1 MKYWAL
7 DTFKLIVSDIKICTW
22 LWHLYLKYFLR
33 QRRCEGKELFSSSF
47 KDYKEYSQICYEFI
61 HKEPALVNP
70 KAGSAFLGLSLDF
83 LLLIGKQDR
92 IC

>member
-33 QRRCEGKELFSSSF
+33 QRRYEGKELFFSSF
-47 KDYKEYSQICYEFI
+47 KDNKEYSQICYNTI
-61 HKEPALVNP
+61 VKLKEEAIYQPFFTFF
-70 KAGSAFLGLSLDF
+70 KA
-83 LLLIGKQDR
+83 K
-92 IC
+92 